1 MDDARIKQLTEEVLS
16 QIRGGSGAGAGP
28 SPADLEPRVAALE
41 AAVRALQTGGSA
53 AAPASTTVVVTQAA
67 QQPAHPALAL
77 IGPSGGGTGNACI
90 LEPDKPCV
98 GSGQCRSFGH

>member
-16 QIRGGSGAGAGP
+16 QIGGGSDAA
-28 SPADLEPRVAALE
+28 SSSDLESRVAALE
-41 AAVRALQTGGSA
+41 RAVRSLQSG
-53 AAPASTTVVVTQAA
+53 APAPPAATTVVVTQTA
-67 QQPAHPALAL
+67 QQPTHPALAF
-77 IGPSGGGTGNACI
+77 IGPSGGGPGSPCI